1 MNPMVV
7 RRVLGLI
14 WPVLVPMALAVIALQ
29 AGWARG
35 LRGEGPLA
43 WLVLG
48 AALVFAWRFNRGRI
62 VLAAATL
69 GLAAWVTSHLA
80 GEPVARAAALMC
92 VPLNLAVWA
101 LVQERGL
108 LTPVGC
114 ARWGLLAVQAIGV
127 WTLLSPDNAM
137 VARWL
142 VEPAFALP
150 WWLHPAVAKPPA
162 LAWAFGG
169 AVLVWRAW
177 QTRGAVEI
185 GLLGALV
192 AAGLMLQAPPGSV
205 ERGVYL
211 TACGLVVVLAMVEAS
226 HTLAYRDELT
236 TLPGRRALNETLQ
249 QLGGTYTLAM
259 LDVDHFKKFN
269 DSYGHEAGDQCLRYI
284 AAHMAQVGGGGRAF
298 RYGGEEF
305 TLLFPGL
312 EVGEAAEHLEAL
324 RAEIAGAQ
332 FAVRAQGR
340 PKKRPER
347 PAKPGP
353 IKQVKVTVSIGACER
368 NAELDDPAVVM
379 ERADKRLYISKRA
392 GRDRVTLK
400 G

>member
-69 GLAAWVTSHLA
+69 GLAAWVTSHLV

-127 WTLLSPDNAM
+127 WTLL
-137 VARWL
+137 
-142 VEPAFALP
+142 
-150 WWLHPAVAKPPA
+150 
-162 LAWAFGG
+162 
-169 AVLVWRAW
+169 
-177 QTRGAVEI
+177 
-185 GLLGALV
+185 
-192 AAGLMLQAPPGSV
+192 
-205 ERGVYL
+205 
-211 TACGLVVVLAMVEAS
+211 
-226 HTLAYRDELT
+226 
-236 TLPGRRALNETLQ
+236 
-249 QLGGTYTLAM
+249 
-259 LDVDHFKKFN
+259 
-269 DSYGHEAGDQCLRYI
+269 
-284 AAHMAQVGGGGRAF
+284 
-298 RYGGEEF
+298 
-305 TLLFPGL
+305 
-312 EVGEAAEHLEAL
+312 
-324 RAEIAGAQ
+324 
-332 FAVRAQGR
+332 
-340 PKKRPER
+340 
-347 PAKPGP
+347 
-353 IKQVKVTVSIGACER
+353 
-368 NAELDDPAVVM
+368 
-379 ERADKRLYISKRA
+379 
-392 GRDRVTLK
+392 
-400 G
+400 